1 MLWPKEYGGRGA
13 TPMQQA
19 IVQDEMARVDAPP
32 AINGLGI
39 GFIGP
44 TIIVHG
50 TDWQKQRYLKK
61 MLTAEEIWCQ
71 LYSEPNAG
79 SDLASLK
86 TRAEDQGDHFVVNG
100 QKIWTSSGPISDWGI
115 LLARTDTKVAKHKG
129 ISCVLLSMRQP
140 GVEVRPL
147 KQITGSSLFSEVFMT
162 NARAEK
168 SDLIG
173 DINQGW
179 AIAQTTLGFERG
191 GNALG
196 RVTRYVT
203 AFNQLVKATKELR
216 RGGRPL
222 IEDPSVRARMGRI
235 YADLEVQR
243 YAALRVLSALQKG
256 DTPGAASSITKLSY
270 TEFEKRYYELALEIL
285 GPFGQLMV
293 AREEFEEVD
302 TSSGEPGMVESA
314 ILLEELGR
322 ASYPGPYW
330 PTVLAAAAVEA
341 AGNDAQKKRWLSA
354 IATGDARAT
363 LALLDA
369 DLDWD
374 PAAMTTR
381 AEKSSKGWA
390 ISGTKRFVP
399 WAHVANVLLIPART
413 PEGPTAFL
421 VDPAT
426 ASLP

>member
-1 MLWPKEYGGRGA
+1 MDLNYSPEDREFRATTRRWLETNVPTQDLKTLDERKGWHRKLYEAGYVGMLWPKEYGGWGA
-13 TPMQQA
+13 SPMQQA
-19 IVQDEMARVDAPP
+19 IVQDEMARVSAPP

-50 TDWQKQRYLKK
+50 TEAQKQRYLKK

-100 QKIWTSSGPISDWGI
+100 QKIS
-115 LLARTDTKVAKHKG
+115 RTDTKVAKHKG

-203 AFNQLVKATKELR
+203 AFNQLVKATKELK

-302 TSSGEPGMVESA
+302 TSSGEPGTFA
-314 ILLEELGR
+314 
-322 ASYPGPYW
+322 
-330 PTVLAAAAVEA
+330 
-341 AGNDAQKKRWLSA
+341 
-354 IATGDARAT
+354 
-363 LALLDA
+363 
-369 DLDWD
+369 
-374 PAAMTTR
+374 
-381 AEKSSKGWA
+381 
-390 ISGTKRFVP
+390 
-399 WAHVANVLLIPART
+399 
-413 PEGPTAFL
+413 TAFL
-421 VDPAT
+421 WSRAGTIYSGSSEIQKNIIGERVLG
-426 ASLP
+426 LPKEVRADRLKA

>member
-1 MLWPKEYGGRGA
+1 MDLNYSPEDREFRATTRRWLEANVPTQDLKTLDERKAWHRSLYEAGYVGMLWPKEYGGWSA

-19 IVQDEMARVDAPP
+19 IVQDEMARVSAPP

-44 TIIVHG
+44 TI
-50 TDWQKQRYLKK
+50 
-61 MLTAEEIWCQ
+61 
-71 LYSEPNAG
+71 
-79 SDLASLK
+79 
-86 TRAEDQGDHFVVNG
+86 VVNG
-100 QKIWTSSGPISDWGI
+100 QKIWTSSGPIADWGI
-115 LLARTDTKVAKHKG
+115 LLARTDPKVAKHRG
-129 ISCVLLSMRQP
+129 ISCVLLNMRQP

-179 AIAQTTLGFERG
+179 AIAQTTLGFE
-191 GNALG
+191 
-196 RVTRYVT
+196 
-203 AFNQLVKATKELR
+203 

-270 TEFEKRYYELALEIL
+270 TEFEKRYYEVALEIL

-302 TSSGEPGMVESA
+302 TSSGEPGTFA
-314 ILLEELGR
+314 
-322 ASYPGPYW
+322 
-330 PTVLAAAAVEA
+330 
-341 AGNDAQKKRWLSA
+341 
-354 IATGDARAT
+354 
-363 LALLDA
+363 
-369 DLDWD
+369 
-374 PAAMTTR
+374 
-381 AEKSSKGWA
+381 
-390 ISGTKRFVP
+390 
-399 WAHVANVLLIPART
+399 
-413 PEGPTAFL
+413 TAFL
-421 VDPAT
+421 WSRAGTIYSGSSEIQKNIIGESVLG
-426 ASLP
+426 LPKEVRADRLKA